1 MKTANAVAQ
10 TRQDLIEDARRAVF
24 DDLTSHD
31 LFLAALALT
40 QGAVPAF
47 NDFMKMRGALL
58 AGGLH
63 RVRLKGGRGIDR

>member
-1 MKTANAVAQ
+1 VVVARVKTANAVAQ

-47 NDFMKMRGALL
+47 NDFMKMRGACSP
-58 AGGLH
+58 AACTACG
-63 RVRLKGGRGIDR
+63 